1 MEMQDTDSKLDRFL
15 KKEKSY
21 LEDLKEVDLK
31 KNWVRFQQTEKV
43 RSPKAVDYL
52 FRPKYRFLFRAA
64 AAAILLLV
72 VVSGLYITTYLPT
85 DHMVQACAEPGHTD
99 FLLSDGTAISLNV
112 GAVLNY
118 PEKLKHRVREVSLSG
133 EAFFEVKRADKSPF
147 YVYVGEMIVQV
158 AGTSFNIREDVS
170 GSIEVSVIEGKVLF
184 YPSGMEDEAIRL
196 SAGQRSVY
204 RADQQELEIEETAS
218 ENFLFWKTG
227 TLIYEDTP
235 LQKVFVELELYFK
248 RKIVMEDPEILK
260 NRWYS
265 THQGQ
270 TLYEIIDELCLYFDL
285 EWIERNDTILVQK

>member
-43 RSPKAVDYL
+43 RSPKALDYL
-52 FRPKYRFLFRAA
+52 FRPKYRVLYRAA
-64 AAAILLLV
+64 AAAILLMMV
-72 VVSGLYITTYLPT
+72 VPALYLITNLPK
-85 DHMVQACAEPGHTD
+85 DHMVQAFAEPGHTD
-99 FLLSDGTAISLNV
+99 FLLSDGTAFSLNV

-118 PEKLKHRVREVSLSG
+118 PEKLKRRVREVRLSG
-133 EAFFEVKRADKSPF
+133 EAFFEVKRAEKSPF
-147 YVYVGEMIVQV
+147 YVYVGEMTIQV
-158 AGTSFNIREDVS
+158 TGTSFNIREDAS

-184 YPSGMEDEAIRL
+184 YHSGMEDEAIRL
-196 SAGQRSVY
+196 SAGERSVY
-204 RADQQELEIEETAS
+204 RADQQEFETEETTS

-227 TLIYEDTP
+227 TLKYEDTP
-235 LQKVFVELELYFK
+235 LQKVFEELELYFNQ
-248 RKIVMEDPEILK
+248 KIVLENPDILK

-270 TLYEIIDELCLYFDL
+270 TLNEIIDELCLYFDL
-285 EWIERNDTILVQK
+285 EWIERNDTILVQR